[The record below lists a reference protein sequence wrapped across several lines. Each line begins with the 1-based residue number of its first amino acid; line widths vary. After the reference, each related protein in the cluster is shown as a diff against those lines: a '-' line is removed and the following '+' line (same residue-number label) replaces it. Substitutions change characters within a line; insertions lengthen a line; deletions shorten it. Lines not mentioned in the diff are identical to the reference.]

1 MYQVIFL
8 LLVNHLGHLLLR
20 KNKNLNDVPLRKATY
35 IVLDVSIGNLRV
47 ELINL
52 TIGI

>member
-1 MYQVIFL
+1 MPLFL
-8 LLVNHLGHLLLR
+8 KTN
-20 KNKNLNDVPLRKATY
+20 NINLNDVPLREAIY

-47 ELINL
+47 DLINL